1 VSTEGSYVVERRVDT
16 GYSGEDWAQIE
27 STLVPNF
34 NYAKVAGAAPFNLL
48 INVRDMEPASINLVW
63 ITKTQEQDVRSDVG
77 DQYVLEPTTIAR
89 IARSLRH
96 EENHNQG
103 HTSRPLDFVVK
114 NEAIQVQFS
123 R

>member
-1 VSTEGSYVVERRVDT
+1 MSTEGSYVVERRVDT
-16 GYSGEDWAQIE
+16 GYSSENWAKIE

-48 INVRDMEPASINLVW
+48 INVRDMLPVSINLVW
-63 ITKTQEQDVRSDVG
+63 ITKAREQEVRSDIG
-77 DQYVLEPTTIAR
+77 DQYALEPNTVAR

-96 EENHNQG
+96 EKNHNQE
-103 HTSRPLDFVVK
+103 HTSRPLDCVVK
-114 NEAIQVQFS
+114 NGAIQVQFS